1 MQETKFTHTISR
13 GSRYNQ
19 IYIPKE
25 MSSTFQVGD
34 IVEIKLIEKKSQL
47 YYSKNLSK
55 LGEFKERLIREIFS
69 FLSTNKEI
77 KQIFMFGS
85 FLTKDVDYK
94 DIDIILVSEKEIEE
108 QVYNAL
114 IKKFSLKF
122 HIISIPEKGL
132 EESLKFSPMTR
143 SMLYYFVSNKP
154 FTVSK
159 EIKVEKNHL
168 LYLLMLPEDVLNI
181 DIGTKMLYSSLRRLV
196 TMGAFLENKEIAPDK
211 IDNELIK
218 DLGEFILDR
227 IKEGESLGDKNLE
240 KVRKII
246 KIRLNRVK
254 KHLK

>member
-1 MQETKFTHTISR
+1 MQEAKFTHTISQ